1 MLVTE
6 RMKPLRVQGR
16 MLHQVG
22 LPYHWGQRGT
32 STGDAANDLFPLALD
47 SNVQIQEVKAA
58 TCDVVPGRRPH
69 GADLLRLVEDYRT
82 RAGVQTE
89 GKEVAGE

>member
-1 MLVTE
+1 
-6 RMKPLRVQGR
+6 
-16 MLHQVG
+16 
-22 LPYHWGQRGT
+22 
-32 STGDAANDLFPLALD
+32 
-47 SNVQIQEVKAA
+47 
-58 TCDVVPGRRPH
+58 VPGRRPH